1 MLGAISKPVVD
12 ELRTG
17 LELATQD
24 ELASLAEV
32 LFRPKFNPLD
42 YWCTPSPQAVLEC
55 DRNQRIQQIEARIR
69 FLAADGLTVLKQDT
83 HQLSYRHILLK
94 LGHHLK
100 LKLPTQLSTLDLEA
114 ELFLQLLEKT
124 WQRLS
129 PTEQRQLEQ
138 QLTSKLAHT
147 KQFQH
152 LSPELKRHPIALIL
166 KGGSALAINSVVRS
180 WLLHN
185 ITQQFV
191 IQLARYQVA
200 QQALKGAVTLGAKTQ
215 GRAALNLASR
225 GMAMNA
231 ARYGAVRSVFACLGP
246 ALWTWFVVDL
256 GWRAIASNYTRVMPV
271 VFTLAQIR
279 LTRTWD
285 DESTLNA
292 AAA

>member
-42 YWCTPSPQAVLEC
+42 YWCTPSPQRVLEC
-55 DRNQRIQQIEARIR
+55 DLNQRIQQIEARIR

-83 HQLSYRHILLK
+83 HQLSYRRILLQ
-94 LGHHLK
+94 LGHHFK

-114 ELFLQLLEKT
+114 EIFLQLLEKT
-124 WQRLS
+124 WQKLS
-129 PTEQRQLEQ
+129 PAEQQQLEQ
-138 QLTSKLAHT
+138 RLTSELAQVQ
-147 KQFQH
+147 QFQA

-166 KGGSALAINSVVRS
+166 KGSSALAINSVVRP

-191 IQLARYQVA
+191 IQLTRHQVA
-200 QQALKGAVTLGAKTQ
+200 QQALKGAVTLGAKNQ
-215 GRAALNLASR
+215 GRAALNLASTNLFNILGKGLGLVLR
-225 GMAMNA
+225 A
-231 ARYGAVRSVFACLGP
+231 AHRLVTHGPLLVLPCNHVRRAVLHHLNDWVLYWCDV
-246 ALWTWFVVDL
+246 TTTVE
-256 GWRAIASNYTRVMPV
+256 
-271 VFTLAQIR
+271 QR
-279 LTRTWD
+279 L
-285 DESTLNA
+285 S
-292 AAA
+292 

>member
-1 MLGAISKPVVD
+1 MVD

-42 YWCTPSPQAVLEC
+42 YWCTPSPQRVLEC
-55 DRNQRIQQIEARIR
+55 DLNQRIQQIEARIR

-83 HQLSYRHILLK
+83 HQLSYRRILVQ
-94 LGHHLK
+94 LGHHLE

-114 ELFLQLLEKT
+114 EIFLQLLEKT
-124 WQRLS
+124 WQKLS
-129 PTEQRQLEQ
+129 PAEQQQLEQ
-138 QLTSKLAHT
+138 RLTSELAQVQ
-147 KQFQH
+147 QFQA
-152 LSPELKRHPIALIL
+152 LSSELKRHPIALIL
-166 KGGSALAINSVVRS
+166 KGSSALAINSVVRP

-191 IQLARYQVA
+191 IQLTRHQVA
-200 QQALKGAVTLGAKTQ
+200 QQALKGAVTLGAKNQ

-256 GWRAIASNYTRVMPV
+256 GWRAIASNYTRVLPV

-285 DESTLNA
+285 HESTLNA